1 LKDKVKEETLKDE
14 TENIEMVSKQRIQT
28 PSSSMGAPQRRQRRQ
43 NFAVDKPKS
52 RSLVE
57 AGPIEGVNERKGS
70 AKSSSSDGSNG
81 LQAHLVIKKKKKP
94 GNPSTFNKNDIDFNV
109 PNVPSSLASMMRDNQ
124 NAVPH

>member
-1 LKDKVKEETLKDE
+1 
-14 TENIEMVSKQRIQT
+14 
-28 PSSSMGAPQRRQRRQ
+28 
-43 NFAVDKPKS
+43 
-52 RSLVE
+52 VE